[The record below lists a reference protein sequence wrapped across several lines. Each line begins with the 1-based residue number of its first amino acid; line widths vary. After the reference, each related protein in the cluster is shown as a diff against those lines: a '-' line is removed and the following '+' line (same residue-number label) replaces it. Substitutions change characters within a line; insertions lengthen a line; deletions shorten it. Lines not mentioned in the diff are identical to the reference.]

1 MKFSSGHG
9 YAHPKSKKIIQRK
22 ASVKIFKKFPKTVQ
36 VAEKRKSQRQHHP
49 RYTTQTHT
57 HTHTNT
63 DTYTHHT
70 HKEVKQNKKRTCIY
84 FPSIK
89 IYQSLK
95 VPLRFL
101 KSSHL
106 DKNQRNATKT
116 YQPLNRQQQFLQL
129 LCNVLYIVSSY

>member
-9 YAHPKSKKIIQRK
+9 YAHPKSKEIIQRK
-22 ASVKIFKKFPKTVQ
+22 AWVKILKNSLKQYRQLKKGNLNASTIPDTPHK
-36 VAEKRKSQRQHHP
+36 HIHI
-49 RYTTQTHT
+49 HT
-57 HTHTNT
+57 HTPHTQRSKT
-63 DTYTHHT
+63 
-70 HKEVKQNKKRTCIY
+70 KQKKNMHY

-95 VPLRFL
+95 VPSRFL

-106 DKNQRNATKT
+106 DNNQRNATKT